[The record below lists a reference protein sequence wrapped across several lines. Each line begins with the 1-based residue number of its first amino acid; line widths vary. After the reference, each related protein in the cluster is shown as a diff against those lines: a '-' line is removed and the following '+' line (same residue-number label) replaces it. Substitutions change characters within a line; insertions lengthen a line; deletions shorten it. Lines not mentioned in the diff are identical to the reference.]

1 MGAFDPKDLRVGDVV
16 RLDAGA
22 ALAFVLSGG
31 QVGCCDIVPDADGFI
46 VDYCAPQELAFK
58 HTTPGIEARWLSR
71 KDQLCGHITR
81 VERGGVQIYPPP
93 ECPFKKGDRVRYREH
108 PTENPETVIEMRYV
122 SWAIKGPYWQV
133 VTDGGLH
140 CPDEFLE
147 LVPVPEPPAFKQRQW
162 YTHPEYGWVLITDVF
177 ENDIQCICQRGG
189 LRGFSTKMASE
200 VLNLKPYEP
209 PVGDVMSLIN
219 KGERIGPKTCW
230 TRTAADFI
238 CDRYILIEKDKP

>member
-71 KDQLCGHITR
+71 KDQLCGHVTR

-140 CPDEFLE
+140 CPAEFLE
-147 LVPVPEPPAFKQRQW
+147 LVPVPEPPAFKKGQ
-162 YTHPEYGWVLITDVF
+162 WVLFHGTPFVIRN
-177 ENDIQCICQRGG
+177 E
-189 LRGFSTKMASE
+189 KPE
-200 VLNLKPYEP
+200 LNTLDGSHALSHTAIDPRHLKPYEP
-209 PVGDVMSLIN
+209 PVKELEHILWRGSADLY
-219 KGERIGPKTCW
+219 E
-230 TRTAADFI
+230 AAQAI
-238 CDRYILIEKDKP
+238 CDRYILIEKDTP